1 MRPRRRYSLRVTD
14 AERTE
19 LVERFIGAFDGRWPE
34 DGELEGLLTDDVEFV
49 ERPSLVSPKGNVRD
63 RDAILAGVDAGRALL
78 ASQRYEIRDHLVRD
92 DQVVT
97 RFRWTG
103 ETAIDAGPW
112 PAGTKL
118 VAWCVAHYQ
127 LRDGRIARI
136 EQHDCYEPAQTP

>member
-1 MRPRRRYSLRVTD
+1 MLLESIDNPADLR
-14 AERTE
+14 
-19 LVERFIGAFDGRWPE
+19 
-34 DGELEGLLTDDVEFV
+34 GLTYDQLDE
-49 ERPSLVSPKGNVRD
+49 
-63 RDAILAGVDAGRALL
+63 LAG
-78 ASQRYEIRDHLVRD
+78 EIRDHIVSD

-103 ETAIDAGPW
+103 ETAIEAGPW

-118 VAWCVAHYQ
+118 VAWCVAHYE